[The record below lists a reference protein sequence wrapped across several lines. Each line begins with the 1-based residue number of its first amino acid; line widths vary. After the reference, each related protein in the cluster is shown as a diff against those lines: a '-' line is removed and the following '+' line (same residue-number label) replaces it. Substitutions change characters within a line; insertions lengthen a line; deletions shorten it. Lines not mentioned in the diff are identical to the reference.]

1 MAMQYILSPNSYD
14 LSNPNSIPN
23 LIGQHLAIVG
33 ITMLISILIAV
44 PVGLLISRYRR
55 FYLPVITISGLLYTI
70 PALAFVAVLITIF
83 HLTLAT
89 ILIPLVL
96 YNQIVLIRNTVAAVD
111 AVDPLF
117 LEVGKAVGMT
127 RWQVLRQVTIP
138 LALPVIVAGIRV
150 ATVTTISIASLAGFI
165 GQGGLGSLI
174 FQNITAGD
182 YDAILAGAILLAVL
196 AITADLILL
205 GLQTALNRG
214 RDPLAVV

>member
-1 MAMQYILSPNSYD
+1 MQYIFSINSWN
-14 LSNPNSIPN
+14 LGNPSSIPN
-23 LIGQHLAIVG
+23 LIGRHLEIVG

-55 FYLPVITISGLLYTI
+55 YYLPVITISGLLYTI
-70 PALAFVAVLITIF
+70 PALAFVAVLITIT
-83 HLTLAT
+83 HLTLTT

-96 YNQIVLIRNTVAAVD
+96 YNQLILIRNTVAGID
-111 AVDPLF
+111 AVDPLY

-127 RWQVLRQVTIP
+127 RWQVLRQVTLP

-174 FQNITAGD
+174 FENITAGD
-182 YDAILAGAILLAVL
+182 YDAILAGAILLALL
-196 AITADLILL
+196 AIIADLLL
-205 GLQTALNRG
+205 LVLQSALNRG